1 MPDYIRWIRSQMG
14 NQCDLI
20 LNFAGGVVRDAEG
33 RLLLQ
38 KRADRDAWGFPGG
51 AIELGESAEE
61 AAVREIFEE
70 TGLTVKV
77 DSLLGVYSKYIDHY
91 PNGSSAQPIVIMF
104 CCSVSG
110 GNLDAN
116 NDETLELKFFYPDE
130 LPPMFNPQHQDILED
145 VCKRRSGVY
154 R

>member
-14 NQCDLI
+14 SQCDLI
-20 LNFAGGVVRDAEG
+20 LNFAGGVVRDNEG

-38 KRADRDAWGFPGG
+38 KRADRVAWGFPGG

-61 AAVREIFEE
+61 AAVREVYEE
-70 TGLTVKV
+70 TGLRVKV
-77 DSLLGVYSKYIDHY
+77 DSLLGVYSRYIDHY

-104 CCSVSG
+104 YCSIVG
-110 GNLDAN
+110 GNLDSH
-116 NDETLELKFFYPDE
+116 NDETLELKFFHPGE
-130 LPPMFNPQHQDILED
+130 LPPMFNSQHQDILD
-145 VCKRRSGVY
+145 DACKKKSGVY